1 MNIAIG
7 SDHRGFAMKQEL
19 VAWLTSEG
27 HHLID
32 CGAESLS
39 PEDDYP
45 DFAIPVARLVAE
57 GTCERGVVVC
67 GSGEGVTIAAN
78 KVKGIRAAALYS
90 VDLARAARAHTDC
103 HVAALSADAT
113 SVELAK
119 DIVATFLNTPF
130 SNEDRHLRRIAKISE
145 QELL

>member
-7 SDHRGFAMKQEL
+7 ADHRGFAMKQEL
-19 VAWLTSEG
+19 VTWLTSEG
-27 HHLID
+27 HHVVD
-32 CGAESLS
+32 CGAESFS
-39 PEDDYP
+39 PDDDYP
-45 DFAIPVARLVAE
+45 DFAIPVARLIAE

-103 HVAALSADAT
+103 HVAALSADVT
-113 SVELAK
+113 TVETAK
-119 DIVATFLNTPF
+119 EIMTAFLSTPF
-130 SNEDRHLRRIAKISE
+130 SNEDRHVRRIAKISE